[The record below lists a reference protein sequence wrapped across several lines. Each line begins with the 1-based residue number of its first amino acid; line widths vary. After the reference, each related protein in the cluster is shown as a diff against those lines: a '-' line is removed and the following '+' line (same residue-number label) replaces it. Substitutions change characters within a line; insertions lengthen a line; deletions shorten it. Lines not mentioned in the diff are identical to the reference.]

1 MKFQHSHALTSTL
14 KPLAAALLLC
24 STQALA
30 ASPFDELVVFGDS
43 LSDSGQFPDAG
54 GPINPNFM
62 VPASGL
68 RFTNRV
74 NGAGSE
80 TDLVGVQRLS
90 QQLGLGYLAAST
102 PYLPSPVT
110 GFPAGTNYA
119 VGGYTSAQ
127 IKASITDENGSV
139 VFNPAAGPA
148 KVRDGY
154 LAEYGS
160 AKSSTLYYVNG
171 GGNDVLGLTNPADPN
186 NVTNIVTA
194 ANTLV
199 EGINALA
206 AAGAEYIM
214 VSNLPDVGNTPAGI
228 GSGAQPLWS
237 PMSSLYN
244 DTLYAGLTASN
255 ANVIPVD
262 TRGLMG
268 EILAEPARY
277 GFVDDAVQIT
287 ATCYDGSGGSC
298 LENPVYGMQ
307 QAGNGD
313 PTKLVFNDGVHPTAA
328 AQQIIAD
335 YMYSLISAPQE
346 LGQLPVL
353 GASLVD
359 ADHIGLKNQMQ
370 ANLASHKLGAGN
382 WQIFAR
388 GQGHNLRAQNGYA
401 DASAEPRGA
410 ALGMQYGLSDT
421 WSLGLAFAS
430 NSGDLSFAESGSELE
445 AQSQAVS
452 LFTGFNADRHWANA
466 SLHFGKQSY
475 DSSRQVAL
483 GVATRTETGD
493 TDGSSLGFSAEYGYN
508 ISPHATWDYGPKLE
522 LAYRSIDVNGF
533 AEDSGMTT
541 ALNVEDQEHTSLTAD
556 VGLFVHWRAD
566 QLVVTSEWGI
576 RSELKGEDYEV
587 TMSSQTLALND
598 YSLPGYRQDKGQA
611 WHGNL
616 SASYYFTDAA
626 AITASWQTERGD
638 NRTDLLGLGVSVN
651 F

>member
-1 MKFQHSHALTSTL
+1 MSFTHPSTL
-14 KPLAAALLLC
+14 KPLVAALLL
-24 STQALA
+24 SASAAQANT
-30 ASPFDELVVFGDS
+30 PFDELVVFGDS

-54 GPINPNFM
+54 GPINTTFM
-62 VPASGL
+62 VPGSGL

-127 IKASITDENGSV
+127 IKASITDPNGST

-160 AKSSTLYYVNG
+160 AKARTLYYVNG
-171 GGNDVLGLTNPADPN
+171 GGNDVLGLTDPFNPNNPA
-186 NVTNIVTA
+186 TIVTA

-199 EGINALA
+199 AGINALD

-237 PMSSLYN
+237 PMSALYN
-244 DTLYAGLTASN
+244 DTLYAGLTASG

-262 TRGLMG
+262 ARGLMG
-268 EILAEPARY
+268 EILANPTAF
-277 GFVDDAVQIT
+277 GFVNDTVQLT

-298 LENPVYGMQ
+298 LENPVYGMS

-328 AQQIIAD
+328 AQQIVAD
-335 YMYSLISAPQE
+335 YMFSLIKAPQE
-346 LGQLPVL
+346 VGQMPVL
-353 GASLVD
+353 GANLVD
-359 ADHIGLKNQMQ
+359 ADARSLRQQMQ
-370 ANLASHKLGAGN
+370 ANLASQALDAGS

-388 GQGHNLRAQNGYA
+388 GQALDARSRNGFSAA
-401 DASAEPRGA
+401 DADTQGA
-410 ALGMQYGLSDT
+410 QLGLQYGLSEH
-421 WSLGLAFAS
+421 WNLGLGLAS
-430 NSGDLSFAESGSELE
+430 NSGDLDFADTGSRYE
-445 AQSQAVS
+445 ASSQSVT
-452 LFTGFNADRHWANA
+452 LFTGYTQGAHWANA
-466 SLHFGKQSY
+466 SLQVGQQSY
-475 DSSRQVAL
+475 DSARSLAL
-483 GVATRTETGD
+483 GITSRTELGE
-493 TDGSSLGFSAEYGYN
+493 TDGSSLGLSAEYGYN
-508 ISPHATWDYGPKLE
+508 ISPHANWDYGPKVE
-522 LAYRSIDVNGF
+522 LAYRKISVDGF
-533 AEDSGMTT
+533 AEAGGQTT
-541 ALNVEDQEHTSLTAD
+541 SLSYEDQEHTSTTAD
-556 VGLFVHWRAD
+556 IGLFVHWRAA
-566 QLVVTSEWGI
+566 QMVVTSEWGI
-576 RSELKGEDYEV
+576 RSELTEDDYAV
-587 TMSSQTLALND
+587 RMRSQTLALNS
-598 YSLPGYRQDKGQA
+598 YSLPGYQQDKGQS
-611 WHGNL
+611 WHGNVTASYFL
-616 SASYYFTDAA
+616 TPTAAISAS
-626 AITASWQTERGD
+626 WETEQGD
-638 NRTDLLGLGVSVN
+638 NRVNLLGLGVSLA

>member
-1 MKFQHSHALTSTL
+1 MKSTL
-14 KPLAAALLLC
+14 KPLAAALLMC
-24 STQALA
+24 A
-30 ASPFDELVVFGDS
+30 ATAHAGSPFDELVVFGDS

-54 GPINPNFM
+54 GPINTTYL
-62 VPASGL
+62 VPGSGL

-127 IKASITDENGSV
+127 IKASITDANGST

-160 AKSSTLYYVNG
+160 ASARTLYYVNG
-171 GGNDVLGLTNPADPN
+171 GGNDVLGLTNPFDPDN
-186 NVTNIVTA
+186 ATNIVTA

-199 EGINALA
+199 AGINALDS
-206 AAGAEYIM
+206 AGAQYIM
-214 VSNLPDVGNTPAGI
+214 VSNLPDVGTTPAGI

-237 PMSSLYN
+237 PMSALYN
-244 DTLYAGLTASN
+244 DTLYAGLNASS

-262 TRGLMG
+262 ARGLMA
-268 EILAEPARY
+268 EILANPAEF
-277 GFVDDAVQIT
+277 GFMSDVTMLT

-298 LENPVYGMQ
+298 LENPVYGMS

-313 PTKLVFNDGVHPTAA
+313 PTQLIFNDGVHPTAA

-335 YMYSLISAPQE
+335 YMYSLIQAPQE
-346 LGQLPVL
+346 VGQLPVL

-359 ADHIGLKNQMQ
+359 ADQRALRNQMQ
-370 ANLASHKLGAGN
+370 ANLASGALKAGQ
-382 WQIFAR
+382 WQIFAS
-388 GQGHNLRAQNGYA
+388 GQSMDLQSRNGYTDA
-401 DASAEPRGA
+401 DAEHQGA
-410 ALGMQYGLSDT
+410 SLGLQYGLNES

-430 NSGDLSFAESGSELE
+430 QSGDLGFDDSASTLDGS
-445 AQSQAVS
+445 SQAIT
-452 LFTGFNADRHWANA
+452 LFTGYSNARHWANA
-466 SLHFGKQSY
+466 SVHVGQQSY
-475 DSSRQVAL
+475 DSARVLPL
-483 GVATRTETGD
+483 GVAMRTETGT
-493 TDGSSLGFSAEYGYN
+493 TDGSSLGLTAEYGYN
-508 ISPHATWDYGPKLE
+508 ISPHTNWDYGPKIE
-522 LAYRSIDVNGF
+522 LAHRTIDVDGF
-533 AEDSGMTT
+533 AEAGGMTT
-541 ALNVEDQEHTSLTAD
+541 SLTFDDQEHTSLTAD

-576 RSELKGEDYEV
+576 RSELKAQDHQV
-587 TMSSQTLALND
+587 TMTNQTLSLGS
-598 YSLPGYRQDKGQA
+598 YELPGYVQDKGQS

-616 SASYYFTDAA
+616 TASYYISDAA
-626 AITASWQTERGD
+626 AISASWATERGD
-638 NRTDLLGLGVSVN
+638 NRTDLLGVGVSMR